1 MLQQVRPALVLTAA
15 LCLIT
20 GVVYPVG
27 VTVVANAV
35 FPRQA
40 QGSLIERNG
49 TVIGSAL
56 IGQSFTSPRYFH
68 GRPSAAGAGYDAMAS
83 GGSNKGPTD
92 STLAARITARVDSA
106 VAAGGERGRIPA
118 DWVTASASGLDPDIS
133 PASAMLQVSRVAAA
147 RDLPP
152 TVVMTLVTQGTQSR
166 QFGVLGESR
175 VNVLRLNLALDSLS
189 ASSTPLNPPTSSL
202 SSH

>member
-1 MLQQVRPALVLTAA
+1 MLQQIRPALVMTAA
-15 LCLIT
+15 LCIIT
-20 GVVYPVG
+20 GVVYPVV
-27 VTVVANAV
+27 VTIVANTI

-40 QGSLIERNG
+40 QGSLIKRNG
-49 TVIGSAL
+49 AVIGSAL

-92 STLAARITARVDSA
+92 SALAARITARIDSA
-106 VAAGGERGRIPA
+106 VAAGGERGRIPT
-118 DWVTASASGLDPDIS
+118 DLVTASASGLDPDIS
-133 PASAMLQVSRVAAA
+133 PASAMLQAPRVAAA

-152 TVVMTLVTQGTQSR
+152 AVVMALVTQGTQSR
-166 QFGVLGESR
+166 QFGVFGESR

-189 ASSTPLNPPTSSL
+189 ASSTSLNPPASSP